1 MNHAPTAMAKSKM
14 PSEILSI
21 GGRNCRLFAADSPRA
36 LLLQPLGEHEQP
48 TLEREVAQLAE
59 HAPMPFALA
68 AFDIADWNRELLP
81 WQVPAIVKNA
91 AVIGYETLHFLRN
104 ALLPEMKR
112 RLGVLPVV
120 LGGYSL
126 AGLFALW
133 AARECD
139 AFAGV
144 AAASPSVWIDGW
156 EEYSASHPLR
166 ARQAFLSLGEREER
180 ARNQAIARVGERL
193 RHEHARLR
201 KQLGDDQCALEWNPG
216 GHFNDCEKRLAR
228 AFRWNL
234 DRLTETT
241 A

>member
-1 MNHAPTAMAKSKM
+1 MVQSRMSTLRITPWLSVPNLMALQLEAM
-14 PSEILSI
+14 
-21 GGRNCRLFAADSPRA
+21 RQC
-36 LLLQPLGEHEQP
+36 PL
-48 TLEREVAQLAE
+48 
-59 HAPMPFALA
+59 PFALA

-81 WQVPAIVKNA
+81 WQVPAIVKNDS
-91 AVIGYETLHFLRN
+91 VTGHETLHFLRN
-104 ALLPEMKR
+104 ELLPEMKR
-112 RLGVLPVV
+112 RLGALPVV

-201 KQLGDDQCALEWNPG
+201 KQLGDANCVLEWNPG

-234 DRLTETT
+234 EYLAKTT
-241 A
+241 